1 MPSTSLIYLL
11 YIPST
16 EFQKSF
22 MYVILGVLGLPRS
35 PQTAGGCG
43 RASSF
48 PQLRKQL
55 GRWIQKAQE
64 ALGTCECW
72 LGLKRNP
79 AESRLGNHGGFNAS
93 FCFPLLV
100 EGGCNSWKSGIIG
113 KGRERQRE
121 GSPGGIPAQGLTPP
135 IALNVLLKK
144 CNVCVLEGSKT
155 WEKQGQSWV
164 GGRWRGGANE
174 MMYLELFPGLNHSH
188 CITISHSIISC
199 DYKVNLMTLI

>member
-1 MPSTSLIYLL
+1 MGETRREQEIKGRRRKRTCQRQKKKDRKMPSTSLIYLL

-22 MYVILGVLGLPRS
+22 MYVILGVLGLPCS

-79 AESRLGNHGGFNAS
+79 AGSRLGNHGGFNAS

-100 EGGCNSWKSGIIG
+100 EGGCNS
-113 KGRERQRE
+113 
-121 GSPGGIPAQGLTPP
+121 
-135 IALNVLLKK
+135 
-144 CNVCVLEGSKT
+144 
-155 WEKQGQSWV
+155 
-164 GGRWRGGANE
+164 
-174 MMYLELFPGLNHSH
+174 
-188 CITISHSIISC
+188 
-199 DYKVNLMTLI
+199 